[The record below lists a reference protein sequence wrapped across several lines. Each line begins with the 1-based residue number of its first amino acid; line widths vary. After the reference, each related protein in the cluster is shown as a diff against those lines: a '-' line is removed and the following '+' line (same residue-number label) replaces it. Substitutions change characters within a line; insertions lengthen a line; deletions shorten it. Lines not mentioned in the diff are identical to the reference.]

1 MAEKPD
7 STATLRSACEESRA
21 VLDHEIDILN
31 DIDDKAIWTVRTAVI
46 IVGLVV
52 SAASVTGN
60 QGVSP
65 PLSVKVTAG
74 AGVAVLL
81 ATMGSGVLTYSISA
95 PEPGISAQ
103 YRTAVLN
110 ETISER
116 AWRRELLE
124 GYNRWIAQMQ
134 LGNEKNGFYL
144 FVTQASLLVGVLL
157 LAVAGGLT
165 VWTM

>member
-7 STATLRSACEESRA
+7 STATLRSACAESRA

-52 SAASVTGN
+52 SAASIAGN

-110 ETISER
+110 EAISER

-134 LGNEKNGFYL
+134 LVNEKNGFYL
-144 FVTQASLLVGVLL
+144 FLTQTLLLVGVVL

-165 VWTM
+165 VWRL